1 VNITR
6 NHPVIRL
13 IMRLNAKSPCAF
25 VTVRPADRA
34 RVGASDV

>member
-1 VNITR
+1 
-6 NHPVIRL
+6 
-13 IMRLNAKSPCAF
+13 MRLNAKSPCAF